1 MDNRYLNY
9 TSKDYNSIYTDLVNA
24 IPGITDLW
32 TNTEDGDPGI
42 VLVKL
47 MSALGDMLSYN
58 MDKQALEY
66 YSSTVTQRKNAARL
80 YNLIGYKMHW
90 YISATNRI
98 EVTNIVPIPNDFKA
112 VITYQAWLVET
123 DESKRNALEA
133 QYEEQ
138 SNAFFNSHPYTTYPQ
153 FYTPVEVEG
162 ETTYER
168 NYDVALNSDDPDSLY
183 TYYNNNYETW
193 RNDNSINIFNYLS
206 SNEKNIGVYNN
217 NTLSIPYMIIPSTA
231 SNVDATNNYLNA
243 YSHIKPGDSQSF
255 DVVQGTLNSINFNNN
270 QLRNN
275 RFYLPESAV
284 DETYMWV
291 SYESTFNNTQSTATV
306 FIPKT
311 DNLLTITDGEI
322 YFEFNID
329 EFDNPYIE
337 LSSYWQTKLGQDSV
351 NFVLY
356 YVRTDGVY
364 GNITKNYLNTLEGV
378 SQSMYTITH
387 PSNSTTIIDSN
398 GDVIAHPGSHP
409 QTTEQAYVDSI
420 NYVTTFNTLVT
431 IYDFERFCKR
441 HRGVTNT
448 FAVDGQRAEDLNEE
462 IGNTGGSMS
471 LAQLQAYYNSSKQ
484 IEGDITN
491 IDELQE
497 IYMNHKK
504 VLYNEND
511 PEASY
516 KNYGLNLHVVFE
528 DFNTIIENNGTTYD
542 IASLTLKKYVQNTD
556 VYGLYWMYK
565 LGDNY
570 SVEPDDDSLR
580 VNWVSYYLDKK
591 IRETKIVNVVPEFAS
606 VRVFPWRCCGTIH
619 LKAPVT
625 EDVAN
630 SILTTV
636 MSYLSNKFSPNN
648 IEFGKNINYMDV
660 INAVIDSHEM
670 IQYFDAGL
678 GNRKLIDIDESVDIS
693 YFNPTSLMYYV
704 QTPDGLNKGSM
715 YMYGNNTP
723 YIDSAQTTPNPYYNI
738 LSIAP
743 EYIIRL

>member
-9 TSKDYNSIYTDLVNA
+9 TSKDYNSIYTDLVSA

-98 EVTNIVPIPNDFKA
+98 NVTNIVPVPNDFKA
-112 VITYQAWLVET
+112 VVTYQEWLVET
-123 DESKRNALEA
+123 DVDKKAALEL
-133 QYEEQ
+133 QYKEQ
-138 SNAFFNSHPYTTYPQ
+138 SNAFFESHPYTDYPQ

-162 ETTYER
+162 ETIYER
-168 NYDVALNSDDPDSLY
+168 NYEAALNSDDPDSLY
-183 TYYNNNYETW
+183 TDYETW
-193 RNDNSINIFNYLS
+193 RNNNSINIFNYLS
-206 SNEKNIGVYNN
+206 SDEKNIGVYNN
-217 NTLSIPYMIIPSTA
+217 NTLSIPYIIIPSTA

-270 QLRNN
+270 QLRKN
-275 RFYLPESAV
+275 RYYLPESTV

-291 SYESTFNNTQSTATV
+291 SYESTFNDTRSTATV

-337 LSSYWQTKLGQDSV
+337 LSNYWQTKLGLDSV

-364 GNITKNYLNTLEGV
+364 GNVTKNYLNTIEGV
-378 SQSMYTITH
+378 SQNMYTITH

-398 GDVIAHPGSHP
+398 GDVIAHSGSHP

-441 HRGVTNT
+441 QRGITNT

-462 IGNTGGSMS
+462 IGNVGGSMS
-471 LAQLQAYYNSSKQ
+471 LAQLQAYYDSSKK
-484 IEGDITN
+484 IEGNVTTL
-491 IDELQE
+491 DELRE

-511 PEASY
+511 AEAPY

-528 DFNTIIENNGTTYD
+528 DFSTTIDDGTTIYNV
-542 IASLTLKKYVQNTD
+542 ASLTLKKYVEDTNI
-556 VYGLYWMYK
+556 YGLYWMYQ
-565 LGDNY
+565 LGTNY
-570 SVEPDDDSLR
+570 EVEPDDDSLR
-580 VNWVSYYLDKK
+580 TNWVAYYLDKK

-606 VRVFPWRCCGTIH
+606 IRVFPWRCCGTIH

-625 EDVAN
+625 EDVAIT
-630 SILTTV
+630 ILNTV
-636 MSYLSNKFSPNN
+636 MSHLSEKFSPNN

-678 GNRKLIDIDESVDIS
+678 GNRRLIDIDESVDIS

-704 QTPDGLNKGSM
+704 QTPDGLNRGSM
-715 YMYGNNTP
+715 YMYGNNVP
-723 YIDSAQTTPNPYYNI
+723 YIDTAKTEPNPYYNI

>member
-9 TSKDYNSIYTDLVNA
+9 TSKDYNSIYTDLVDA

-98 EVTNIVPIPNDFKA
+98 EVTNIYPVPNNLKA
-112 VITYQAWLVET
+112 VDIYQQWLDYDGTDLAYKASLQEQYESMVLQYFIPTHPVSEYPDFYINGDEQTPDYEKILHSETTGSMYNDYQAWR
-123 DESKRNALEA
+123 D
-133 QYEEQ
+133 
-138 SNAFFNSHPYTTYPQ
+138 
-153 FYTPVEVEG
+153 
-162 ETTYER
+162 
-168 NYDVALNSDDPDSLY
+168 
-183 TYYNNNYETW
+183 NNT
-193 RNDNSINIFNYLS
+193 INIFNYLA

-217 NTLSIPYMIIPSTA
+217 NTASIPYIIIPSTA

-243 YSHIKPGDSQSF
+243 YSRIKPGDSQSF

-275 RFYLPESAV
+275 RYYLPESTV

-311 DNLLTITDGEI
+311 DNLLTITNGEI

-337 LSSYWQTKLGQDSV
+337 LSSYWQTKLGKDSV

-356 YVRTDGVY
+356 YVRTEGVY
-364 GNITKNYLNTLEGV
+364 GNITKNYLNTLEGI
-378 SQSMYTITH
+378 SQNMYTITH

-398 GDVIAHPGSHP
+398 GDVIAHHGSHP

-441 HRGVTNT
+441 QRGITNT
-448 FAVDGQRAEDLNEE
+448 FAVDGQRAEDLNGE
-462 IGNTGGSMS
+462 IGDTGGSMS

-491 IDELQE
+491 IDELQK

-511 PEASY
+511 PEAPY

-528 DFNTIIENNGTTYD
+528 DFNTVIENNNTIYD
-542 IASLTLKKYVQNTD
+542 VASLTLKKYVEDTNIF
-556 VYGLYWMYK
+556 GLYWMYQ
-565 LGDNY
+565 LGTNY
-570 SVEPDDDSLR
+570 EIEPDDDSLR
-580 VNWVSYYLDKK
+580 VNWVAYYLDKK
-591 IRETKIVNVVPEFAS
+591 IRETKIVNVVPEFAP

-630 SILTTV
+630 SILNTV
-636 MSYLSNKFSPNN
+636 MAYLSEKFSPNN

-704 QTPDGLNKGSM
+704 QTPDGLSKGSM
-715 YMYGNNTP
+715 YMYGNNKP
-723 YIDSAQTTPNPYYNI
+723 YKDASETEPNPYYNI